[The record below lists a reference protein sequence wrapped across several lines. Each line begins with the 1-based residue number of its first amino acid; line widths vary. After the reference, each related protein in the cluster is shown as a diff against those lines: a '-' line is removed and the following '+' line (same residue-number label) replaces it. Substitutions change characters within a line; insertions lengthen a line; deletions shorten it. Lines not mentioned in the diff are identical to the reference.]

1 MARDFLGSGLKFPVR
16 IQRTGGFVLSS
27 AEQKIQ
33 ESIWL
38 ILATASGE
46 RQMLPRFGCGIHNL
60 VFAPN
65 NTATRGS
72 VAQQV
77 RQALTTWEPRIQV
90 LDVHVDSA
98 PDDPA
103 QLLIRVDYQ
112 IRQNNVIQNMV
123 YPFFINEGKGA

>member
-1 MARDFLGSGLKFPVR
+1 MARDFLGTGLKFPLR
-16 IQRTGGFVLSS
+16 IQRTGGFAFSS
-27 AEQKIQ
+27 AEQKIR

-38 ILATASGE
+38 ILATAPGE

-72 VAQQV
+72 IAQQV
-77 RQALTTWEPRIQV
+77 RQALATWEPRIQI
-90 LDVHVDSA
+90 LDVHVDSSA
-98 PDDPA
+98 DDPA

-112 IRQNNVIQNMV
+112 VRSNNVIQNMV
-123 YPFFINEGKGA
+123 YPFFINEGQGA

>member
-1 MARDFLGSGLKFPVR
+1 MARDFLGTGLKFPVR
-16 IQRTGGFVLSS
+16 IQRTGGFAFSS

-38 ILATASGE
+38 ILATAPGE
-46 RQMLPRFGCGIHNL
+46 RLMLPRYGCGIHNL

-72 VAQQV
+72 IAQQV
-77 RQALTTWEPRIQV
+77 RQALTTWEPRIQL

-98 PDDPA
+98 ADDPT
-103 QLLIRVDYQ
+103 QLLIRVD
-112 IRQNNVIQNMV
+112 
-123 YPFFINEGKGA
+123 